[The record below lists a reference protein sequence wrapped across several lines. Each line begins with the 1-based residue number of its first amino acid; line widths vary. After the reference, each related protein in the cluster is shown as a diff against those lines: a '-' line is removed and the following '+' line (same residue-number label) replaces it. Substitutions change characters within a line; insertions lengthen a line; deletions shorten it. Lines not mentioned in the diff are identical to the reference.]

1 MLAKLQLGLGR
12 RGTIGTASRANR
24 TYSGTASSYGFLLS
38 ARKKIKPFPLSPPHF
53 LHLQIMAQQA
63 VAEKC
68 VLVTGA
74 SSGQIGA
81 ALVVAFQQKRFT
93 VFAAVRDP
101 EKAIDLSKLPRVHIL
116 KIDLTSEA
124 SIAEAVE
131 YVQAHTSGRGL
142 DVLMNSARVEFVMP
156 LVDSSIVEGK
166 RLFDINIWGTLAMI
180 KAFTP
185 QLIQNKGTVVNMSSI
200 GGLVN
205 APWLGKSPKPVVLAK
220 NLTSFL
226 GVYAASESAL
236 NTIGET
242 LRLELAPF
250 HVRVL
255 TLVTGCV
262 QADIYKKPGEFQLP
276 PKSIYS
282 RIFSTLADTAEGKL
296 DPEMMPAEIY
306 ASKVVADVLKD
317 RTGLVYRGNIATMI
331 RIISWLPPILL
342 VSPPLRFVPMANR
355 I

>member
-1 MLAKLQLGLGR
+1 
-12 RGTIGTASRANR
+12 
-24 TYSGTASSYGFLLS
+24 
-38 ARKKIKPFPLSPPHF
+38 
-53 LHLQIMAQQA
+53 MAQQA
-63 VAEKC
+63 MAEKS

-74 SSGQIGA
+74 SNGQIGA
-81 ALVVAFQQKRFT
+81 ALVVAFQQKGFT

-101 EKAIDLSKLPRVHIL
+101 DTATDLSKLPRVHIL
-116 KIDLTSEA
+116 NVDLTSEA

-131 YVQAHTSGRGL
+131 SVQDHTSGRGL
-142 DVLMNSARVEFVMP
+142 EVLMNSARVEFVMP
-156 LVDSSIVEGK
+156 LVDSSIFEGK
-166 RLFDINIWGTLAMI
+166 RLFDINIWGTFAMI

-205 APWLGKSPKPVVLAK
+205 TPWLGKYSKPVVSAK
-220 NLTSFL
+220 NLIFFIGL
-226 GVYAASESAL
+226 YAASESAL
-236 NTIGET
+236 NTMGET

-255 TLVTGCV
+255 TVVTGCV

-282 RIFSTLADTAEGKL
+282 RIISTLTDTAEGKL

-306 ASKVVADVLKD
+306 ASRVVADVLKG
-317 RTGLVYRGNIATMI
+317 RTGLVYRGNVATMI

-342 VSPPLRFVPMANR
+342 VSSALRLVPMAN
-355 I
+355 II